1 MADGASLSAFISIS
15 ISTHFVFQAEIKII
29 EAVPGRGS
37 ATPQAP
43 LLCILTELPTSKPRT
58 TYSCGSLVHQRGWL
72 FCRLGGWVFFVFLK
86 NLLYTL
92 PRIFLDCVW
101 KHIYQWAFM
110 LTLLAFGKFQ
120 EDTQCQLWEPK
131 NSVQKKDPLSPLS
144 SGRMPIASFQLTL
157 QCRPLFPSPSVIAAT
172 AKCHMWV
179 T

>member
-92 PRIFLDCVW
+92 PRIFLDCVC
-101 KHIYQWAFM
+101 KHIYQWA
-110 LTLLAFGKFQ
+110 LCSPCWPLGSSRRTLSVNFGNLRIVCKRR
-120 EDTQCQLWEPK
+120 TLWALWAPEECP
-131 NSVQKKDPLSPLS
+131 
-144 SGRMPIASFQLTL
+144 
-157 QCRPLFPSPSVIAAT
+157 
-172 AKCHMWV
+172 
-179 T
+179 